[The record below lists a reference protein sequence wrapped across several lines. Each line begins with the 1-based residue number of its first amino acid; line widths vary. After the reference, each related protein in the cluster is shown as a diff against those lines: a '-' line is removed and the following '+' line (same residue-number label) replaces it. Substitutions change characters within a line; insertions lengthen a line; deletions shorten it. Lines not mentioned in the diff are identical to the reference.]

1 MAGNANSGRR
11 QQPEELARL
20 KGTLP
25 PPSRRRPGSGLTTG
39 NKLTLPMQC
48 AKVTGYDTLTDRA
61 KRMYLSACK
70 QVMAFKLLEPQD
82 LPELLV
88 YAKEF
93 DNYLNCD
100 EDIRKNGRYTLK
112 YDVDGNVV
120 GTVDNPSYFQKKQS
134 WDIIK
139 NVSANFGFS
148 PYDRQRLK
156 AEVDPE
162 DPTTKIVN
170 IIMQGGNDGPEDQ

>member
-1 MAGNANSGRR
+1 MAGNKNSGRR
-11 QQPEELARL
+11 QQPEQLARL
-20 KGTLP
+20 KGTLQ
-25 PPSRRRPGSGLTTG
+25 PSRRNP
-39 NKLTLPMQC
+39 
-48 AKVTGYDTLTDRA
+48 VTGFQGAKKITTILTCCHLVGYETLNERS
-61 KRMYLSACK
+61 KKIYLSACR
-70 QVMAFKLLEPQD
+70 QVMAFGLLQQSD

-93 DNYLNCD
+93 DNYLSCCA
-100 EDIRKNGRYTLK
+100 DIEENGRYKLK
-112 YDVDGNVV
+112 YDDEGNVS
-120 GTVDNPSYFQKKQS
+120 GTIDNPSNFQKKVS

-148 PYDRQRLK
+148 PYDRQRLR

-170 IIMQGGNDGPEDQ
+170 IIMNGGDNGPEDQ